1 MAELLD
7 TSIVHVAEEI
17 AQKIGLVL
25 PIGNENIKVAG
36 NLLAFEAIKSVT
48 EIIYPA
54 ALSSMSFNANGIT
67 LAFIQKKL
75 DEINEKIDT
84 LMNVQHKSAKDIL
97 KRAINSLRHQNY
109 EDAYDEFKKVLE
121 KATDAYNSVKD
132 NDIKRIECTNI
143 KTFSIVMTKSYNKEL
158 KYFVP
163 YESLKIEKKEEIA
176 SLVKIEADQLLN
188 DVKNVKKRPNV
199 TRYLKAVTSSGEYE
213 KVFDQLYNFLLAGKH
228 ITVC

>member
-1 MAELLD
+1 MQNFLDKLNCVRKMAELLD

-25 PIGNENIKVAG
+25 PVGNEHIKVAG

-97 KRAINSLRHQNY
+97 KRAIISIGHQNY
-109 EDAYDEFKKVLE
+109 EDAY
-121 KATDAYNSVKD
+121 KAAK
-132 NDIKRIECTNI
+132 
-143 KTFSIVMTKSYNKEL
+143 
-158 KYFVP
+158 
-163 YESLKIEKKEEIA
+163 
-176 SLVKIEADQLLN
+176 
-188 DVKNVKKRPNV
+188 
-199 TRYLKAVTSSGEYE
+199 E
-213 KVFDQLYNFLLAGKH
+213 KVPIIGFTPFGCSHSLACPNP
-228 ITVC
+228 IEL